1 VSLHDVAAN
10 AVRKASVTIWLEDL
24 RQLTFLQIT
33 QQSHVN
39 QQRLDVL
46 HRDVLAHLSTDHRRC
61 EARLTSLL
69 MSTLVPINL
78 SNSNDPVSFSAF
90 RFPPWLGIENEAPPR
105 PRTTV
110 ARLDNVTR
118 PPWFMICFNTLR
130 IFQHSTVTSFVMIES
145 GSRRQL
151 SQIPQVVT
159 LPPGPVSESE
169 VSQAAA
175 DREALAEKY

>member
-1 VSLHDVAAN
+1 
-10 AVRKASVTIWLEDL
+10 
-24 RQLTFLQIT
+24 
-33 QQSHVN
+33 
-39 QQRLDVL
+39 
-46 HRDVLAHLSTDHRRC
+46 
-61 EARLTSLL
+61 
-69 MSTLVPINL
+69 
-78 SNSNDPVSFSAF
+78 
-90 RFPPWLGIENEAPPR
+90 
-105 PRTTV
+105 
-110 ARLDNVTR
+110 
-118 PPWFMICFNTLR
+118 MICFNTLR